1 MTYNLITNE
10 FLDKLDKVLNPE
22 IRIRLTEHDTTV
34 LMHNVH
40 QLFVDNNIAPC
51 ITELYLLDIERK
63 LRDMERKLHM
73 QLISRGLKQ

>member
-1 MTYNLITNE
+1 MIYNLITKE

-51 ITELYLLDIERK
+51 ITELYLKEIGFK
-63 LRDMERKLHM
+63 LQM
-73 QLISRGLKQ
+73 QRVSRGLK